1 MNKALRFVWLS
12 LLTLICGVASAGTVV
27 FDPTT
32 DSGGGK
38 SITKNG
44 ITLEIYSGSST
55 LEPTTK
61 DGTTSFLINGKF
73 RLTTDGVTGNMTK
86 VTIYYLSGSFLTS
99 YDNVSSYDVTDKQTG
114 ISGYCFTTY
123 SSDGLNSIR
132 FSTYSN
138 NSYLPKIVVE
148 YIGED
153 PDDGTTNI
161 DKLFSGKKDVA
172 GAKIKF
178 TNAQVVY
185 KEDNGGTYNYIVRE
199 GGKALDLMGT
209 ALNFDLGATLNGTV
223 TMDVTYNSG
232 ILKATDAA
240 ETSDADLTKSGSS
253 DKYLPVKT
261 TLANLANNAG
271 DLVYLEKVT
280 LYQDTYNDFGNGT
293 DAFYFKSGYK
303 CAYISNYE
311 EVKDKLADASG
322 TYLVTAWYNAY
333 GTATAPASLK
343 VIDAQMPLSAPVIT
357 ATEESF
363 LESTTVTITATD
375 GATIYYTLDNS
386 TPQSA
391 WGTTYTY
398 TVPFTINQTTTVK
411 AVAVKDGVTSDVT
424 EKTFTGPSTI
434 ADLYNNAQSQ
444 TNVLLKLTDAKV
456 VYADGNGN
464 YILRE
469 NGKALDVLNTSLDL
483 KQGTV
488 LNGTVQLNVNYT
500 YGIISTSDIDG
511 TTNADKLTVTGEES
525 TELDPI
531 ACTSVTDI
539 RNHPGDLVSFEN
551 WYFYTYYFY
560 DSSYNIF
567 YISNSSSAG
576 LTTYQYS
583 DCVVWYNE
591 LRNGYSAYGKVVEGN
606 KHITS
611 LDAPTIEGTTLFAN
625 QTTVTITS
633 DESVA
638 KIYYTINGDEPT
650 TASTPY
656 TEPFTLT
663 ESATVKAIAVY
674 KKVVSEVAS
683 KEFTKLDLTTPKTIA
698 ELNELATSLD
708 EATVRFENAQVV
720 YAEGT
725 EGNYN
730 YVVRENNQAIDLVG
744 TSLNLTQGKTL
755 TGTVKVNVTYNNGL
769 LTTADI
775 AGETTDAELTQ
786 SGEASDEPLPLTCEI
801 KEVYKHPGDLIKL
814 DRFSAYNSDG
824 FYTNDWGYDDNNE
837 WRGFN
842 VYFANGEEKGLV
854 TNKVYTATFWFN
866 ELKGTDPLVK
876 LLDVERT
883 TTYLNMPSISG
894 DEVFQGE
901 QKVELSLYGDDD
913 IATLYYTLDGS
924 EPSADNGT
932 KYEAPFT
939 IDKSVTVKAIAVW
952 KDLKSSVT
960 TKEFTY
966 VSPDEPLT
974 ITEIAALKASLKTVT
989 VRLENAL
996 VVYGED
1002 NNYILRD
1009 NGRAL
1014 DVLNTGLQLTVGST
1028 LTGTVKFQI
1037 EYTDYYKGGILTTV
1051 DLSETNAD
1059 KLQVTPGE
1067 TTLPSP
1073 LAVTFSEVPTH
1084 PGDLLCVQ
1092 DAKCQYYS
1100 WSYEYVFYTDT
1111 PEWAMTYLSNASDYT
1126 LTDGDT
1132 YDAVIWYTGLTSG
1145 GAMQAKIVGLKQTLD
1160 YTITSAGWGTL
1171 ILPFSTEKP
1180 AGMDV
1185 YECTGVQK
1193 DANTGVGTL
1202 QLEEASCL
1210 MANTPYIVKGTEG
1223 VEMPFS
1229 LEGYAGKQTQEQ
1241 YSNGV
1246 MTGVLS
1252 ALTAPTGS
1260 YVLQN
1265 QPDVDGVAFYIVLAS
1280 QNFTMTPYRCYINA
1294 QNDPTLRAIRF
1305 PGTDTNSIYGATA
1318 ANGFVDVF
1326 TTTGV
1331 KVKNQV
1337 ERAHALDGL
1346 TAGVYIINNQKIIKK

>member
-161 DKLFSGKKDVA
+161 DKLISGKKDVA

-434 ADLYNNAQSQ
+434 ADLYNSAQSQ
-444 TNVLLKLTDAKV
+444 SNVLLKLTDAKV

-525 TELDPI
+525 TEPDPI
-531 ACTSVTDI
+531 VCTTLSEI
-539 RNHPGDLVSFEN
+539 KNYPGDLIKKDNMLTYGSYAEAYEN
-551 WYFYTYYFY
+551 GSWNYVYFL
-560 DSSYNIF
+560 
-567 YISNSSSAG
+567 NSSDFGISSG
-576 LTTYQYS
+576 KTYDILGWYS
-583 DCVVWYNE
+583 SVY
-591 LRNGYSAYGKVVEGN
+591 YSNPRLKIVQADPV
-606 KHITS
+606 ITS
-611 LDAPTIEGTTLFAN
+611 LSAPTIEGTTSFTDN
-625 QTTVTITS
+625 TTVTIAS
-633 DESVA
+633 SESLA
-638 KIYYTINGDEPT
+638 SIYYTTNGDDPT
-650 TASTPY
+650 ISSTKY
-656 TEPFTLT
+656 DGPFTLT
-663 ESATVKAIAVY
+663 ETTTVKAIAVY
-674 KKVVSEVAS
+674 KTVVSSVAS
-683 KEFTKLDLTTPKTIA
+683 KEFTKEDPYVARTIS
-698 ELNELATSLD
+698 ELAQLKTSLV
-708 EATVRFENAQVV
+708 ATTVKLEDVQVV
-720 YAEGT
+720 YG
-725 EGNYN
+725 
-730 YVVRENNQAIDLVG
+730 
-744 TSLNLTQGKTL
+744 
-755 TGTVKVNVTYNNGL
+755 
-769 LTTADI
+769 
-775 AGETTDAELTQ
+775 
-786 SGEASDEPLPLTCEI
+786 
-801 KEVYKHPGDLIKL
+801 
-814 DRFSAYNSDG
+814 
-824 FYTNDWGYDDNNE
+824 
-837 WRGFN
+837 
-842 VYFANGEEKGLV
+842 
-854 TNKVYTATFWFN
+854 
-866 ELKGTDPLVK
+866 
-876 LLDVERT
+876 
-883 TTYLNMPSISG
+883 
-894 DEVFQGE
+894 
-901 QKVELSLYGDDD
+901 
-913 IATLYYTLDGS
+913 DGS
-924 EPSADNGT
+924 GN
-932 KYEAPFT
+932 F
-939 IDKSVTVKAIAVW
+939 
-952 KDLKSSVT
+952 
-960 TKEFTY
+960 
-966 VSPDEPLT
+966 
-974 ITEIAALKASLKTVT
+974 
-989 VRLENAL
+989 
-996 VVYGED
+996 
-1002 NNYILRD
+1002 ILRD
-1009 NGRAL
+1009 KDNKAL
-1014 DVLNTGLQLTVGST
+1014 DVLNTSLPLTVGATVS
-1028 LTGTVKFQI
+1028 GTVMLKINFAANSSHNNGVLSSADI
-1037 EYTDYYKGGILTTV
+1037 EQ
-1051 DLSETNAD
+1051 TNAND
-1059 KLQVTPGE
+1059 LTVVAGE
-1067 TTLPSP
+1067 NTLPNP
-1073 LAVTFSEVPTH
+1073 LSVSLVDAPNY
-1084 PGDLLCVQ
+1084 PGDLLEVSDVRGWKTSDTYSFWTNSSEDIFLFNGSDYGIASNDVYNALIWYN
-1092 DAKCQYYS
+1092 DAK
-1100 WSYEYVFYTDT
+1100 
-1111 PEWAMTYLSNASDYT
+1111 TYNC
-1126 LTDGDT
+1126 
-1132 YDAVIWYTGLTSG
+1132 W
-1145 GAMQAKIVGLKQTLD
+1145 AKIVGLKQTLD

-1193 DANTGVGTL
+1193 NAETGVGTL
-1202 QLEEASCL
+1202 QVKEASCL
-1210 MANTPYIVKGTEG
+1210 MANTPYLVKGTEG

-1229 LEGYAGKQTQEQ
+1229 LEGYAAKQTSEQ

-1305 PGTDTNSIYGATA
+1305 PGTETDGIYGATA
-1318 ANGFVDVF
+1318 ANGLVDVF
-1326 TTTGV
+1326 TATGV

-1346 TAGVYIINNQKIIKK
+1346 TAGVYIINNQKVIKK

>member
-32 DSGGGK
+32 DSGGGTSLIK
-38 SITKNG
+38 DGISFYIT
-44 ITLEIYSGSST
+44 SG
-55 LEPTTK
+55 TTK
-61 DGTTSFLINGKF
+61 FTTTEYNGLQVYTFNRGTYFEFDAAEPAGNITSVTFEYESGGGYFFDRSYKLKTEEVNDGIKY
-73 RLTTDGVTGNMTK
+73 K
-86 VTIYYLSGSFLTS
+86 
-99 YDNVSSYDVTDKQTG
+99 VTDKAGAQAV
-114 ISGYCFTTY
+114 
-123 SSDGLNSIR
+123 R
-132 FSTYSN
+132 FSISSGTIYIS
-138 NSYLPKIVVE
+138 KVIVE
-148 YIGED
+148 YIGD
-153 PDDGTTNI
+153 APDDGTTNI
-161 DKLFSGKKDVA
+161 DKLISGKKDVA

-178 TNAQVVY
+178 TNAQIVY

-232 ILKATDAA
+232 VLKATDAA
-240 ETSDADLTKSGSS
+240 ETNDADLTKSGTS
-253 DKYLPVKT
+253 DKYLPVTT
-261 TLANLANNAG
+261 TLANIANNAG
-271 DLVYLEKVT
+271 DLVYLEKVS
-280 LYQDTYNDFGNGT
+280 LYHDTYNDLGGGT
-293 DAFYFKSGYK
+293 DAYYLNTGYK
-303 CAYISNYE
+303 YARISNYD
-311 EVKDKLADASG
+311 EVADKLADASG
-322 TYLVTAWYNAY
+322 TYLVTAWYNAP
-333 GTATAPASLK
+333 GTGMVAASLK

-398 TVPFTINQTTTVK
+398 TAPFTINQTTTVK
-411 AVAVKDGVTSDVT
+411 AVAVKDGVTSDVA

-434 ADLYNNAQSQ
+434 ADLYNSAQSQ
-444 TNVLLKLTDAKV
+444 SNVLLKLTDAKV
-456 VYADGNGN
+456 VYADGSGN

-469 NGKALDVLNTSLDL
+469 NGKALDVLKTSLDL

-488 LNGTVQLNVNYT
+488 LNGTVQLNVNYS
-500 YGIISTSDIDG
+500 YGILSTSDIYG

-525 TELDPI
+525 TEPDPI
-531 ACTSVTDI
+531 VCTTFTEVL
-539 RNHPGDLVSFEN
+539 NHQGDLVSLEN
-551 WYFYTYYFY
+551 LSFNSYYFR
-560 DSSYNIF
+560 DAQSSVLYL
-567 YISNSSSAG
+567 SNYSNFG
-576 LTTYQYS
+576 LVNYQYY
-583 DCVVWYNE
+583 DATLWFNE
-591 LRNGYSAYGKVVEGN
+591 FRWGYYAYAKIVEAN
-606 KHITS
+606 KHISS
-611 LDAPTIEGTTLFAN
+611 LDAPTIEGTTPFTDN
-625 QTTVTITS
+625 TTVTITS
-633 DESVA
+633 NESVA
-638 KIYYTINGDEPT
+638 KIYYTTNGDEPT

-663 ESATVKAIAVY
+663 ESATVKAIATY
-674 KKVVSEVAS
+674 KTVVSEVAS

-708 EATVRFENAQVV
+708 GATVRFENAQVV

-730 YVVRENNQAIDLVG
+730 YVVRENNQAIDLMG
-744 TSLNLTQGKTL
+744 TSLKLTQGQTL

-769 LTTADI
+769 LTTTDVV
-775 AGETTDAELTQ
+775 GETTDAELTQ

-801 KEVYKHPGDLIKL
+801 KSVYKHPGDFIKIERL
-814 DRFSAYNSDG
+814 SAYYDDG
-824 FYTNDWGYDDNNE
+824 FYTNDWAYDDNNE

-842 VYFANGEEKGLV
+842 VYFANGEDKGLV
-854 TNKVYTATFWFN
+854 TKKVYTATFWFN
-866 ELKGTDPLVK
+866 ELKNTDPLVK
-876 LLDVERT
+876 IVNAERT

-894 DEVFQGE
+894 NEVFQGQQE
-901 QKVELSLYGDDD
+901 VTLTLYDNED
-913 IATLYYTLDGS
+913 IATIYYTLDGT

-952 KDLKSSVT
+952 KDLKSSVS

-966 VSPDEPLT
+966 VSPDEPMT
-974 ITEIAALKASLKTVT
+974 ITEIAALKASLNTVT

-1014 DVLNTGLQLTVGST
+1014 DVLNTGLNLTVGST
-1028 LTGTVKFQI
+1028 LTGTVKLQI
-1037 EYTDYYKGGILTTV
+1037 EYTDYYKGGILTTADV
-1051 DLSETNAD
+1051 AETNAD
-1059 KLQVTPGE
+1059 NLQVTPGE

-1073 LAVTFSEVPTH
+1073 LAVQFSDFASY

-1092 DAKCQYYS
+1092 DAICQYYS
-1100 WSYEYVFYTDT
+1100 WSGEYVFYTQT
-1111 PEWAMTYLSNASDYT
+1111 PQWAQTYLSNASDYT
-1126 LTDGDT
+1126 LTDGET
-1132 YDAVIWYTGLTSG
+1132 YDVVFWYTGLTSG
-1145 GAMQAKIVGLKQTLD
+1145 GAINSKIVGLKQTLD

-1193 DANTGVGTL
+1193 NAETGVGTL
-1202 QLEEASCL
+1202 QVEEASCL
-1210 MANTPYIVKGTEG
+1210 MANTPYIVKGVEG

-1229 LEGYAGKQTQEQ
+1229 LEGYAAKQTQEQ
-1241 YSNGV
+1241 YSNGI

-1252 ALTAPTGS
+1252 ELTAPTGA

-1265 QPDVDGVAFYIVLAS
+1265 QPDVDGVAFYLVLAN

-1305 PGTDTNSIYGATA
+1305 PGTDTDGIYGATA
-1318 ANGFVDVF
+1318 ANGLVDVF

-1346 TAGVYIINNQKIIKK
+1346 TAGVYIINNQKVIKK